1 MDTDCPGGALLPG
14 VKRTACTIHA
24 SVLFRAQT
32 STDQRFRSVLL
43 LVSHDHPFRVMT
55 EREYLISTSEVGT
68 LCLRAGEPS
77 SRSRLEEPR
86 AVEMAAPAQL
96 HQSPAATDHR
106 RHPPLGMRYG
116 WLACPARGRRPGTDW
131 THSHNLR
138 TPDQPSH
145 LAAVSWYRLRL
156 TVAEMNYATRRM
168 VEVQAPWIADDRPR

>member
-1 MDTDCPGGALLPG
+1 
-14 VKRTACTIHA
+14 
-24 SVLFRAQT
+24 
-32 STDQRFRSVLL
+32 
-43 LVSHDHPFRVMT
+43 
-55 EREYLISTSEVGT
+55 
-68 LCLRAGEPS
+68 
-77 SRSRLEEPR
+77 
-86 AVEMAAPAQL
+86 MAAPAQL